1 MIKEEII
8 EEVKKRLVEVYDPIA
23 IYMFGSYAWG
33 CPTEDS
39 DLDLLIVVDKS
50 DEKSYK
56 RPVAGH
62 YALRGLDVSKDLIV
76 KTKEEFEQASGNITT
91 LMYKIKND
99 GELVYAR
106 A

>member
-1 MIKEEII
+1 MINKEII

-23 IYMFGSYAWG
+23 IYVFGSYAWG

-39 DLDLLIVVDKS
+39 DLDLLIVVDES

-62 YALRGLDVSKDLIV
+62 RALRGLDLSKDLIV

-99 GELVYAR
+99 GELIYAR